1 MRAYRFGKSLP
12 MRAIGKY
19 QFVLKLGLAKC
30 VILNRSVPDLCWDIS
45 VVFFCATASY
55 RPADGDLR
63 ALPPGRAC

>member
-1 MRAYRFGKSLP
+1 

-30 VILNRSVPDLCWDIS
+30 VILNRSVPDLLPLGHLCRLLL
-45 VVFFCATASY
+45 ATASY
-55 RPADGDLR
+55 RPADADLR

>member
-1 MRAYRFGKSLP
+1 

-30 VILNRSVPDLCWDIS
+30 VILNRAQCLICCHWDIS

-63 ALPPGRAC
+63 ALPPARAC